1 MFGVCQTFP
10 EYGEIQFTYFPETV
24 WEKCTGRNI
33 LQILG
38 LVLKSRT
45 KFRIVDM
52 SMSMYMSMEYL
63 LAEAW
68 AWDIDSMYVRICY
81 SGIPRDF
88 CMWVILFFK
97 QKYFCPTLI
106 LWSMRLKLKNLTSRI
121 ILFVKLECT
130 CGIYIFQSYQT
141 KCFCDDSQSAHH
153 ESEGCL
159 QENNRQLVGQPKEM
173 RV

>member
-1 MFGVCQTFP
+1 MVRYSLHIFLKRFDRNVPDAIFFR
-10 EYGEIQFTYFPETV
+10 YWV
-24 WEKCTGRNI
+24 WSWRAAQN
-33 LQILG
+33 LG
-38 LVLKSRT
+38 LWTSPCLCT
-45 KFRIVDM
+45 
-52 SMSMYMSMEYL
+52 MSMEYL